1 MEIKESEIK
10 KIKIIDPGEDAITVY
25 YEEKHAPREYD
36 PNYWQG
42 RVTIFSDFGFSVNY
56 FWGAMGQ
63 PLKEFFCQASTCYLV
78 DKFLQEASEKCDSKM
93 LERVIEKVK
102 AAFRKQLKDKENGIS
117 SSKENN

>member
-56 FWGAMGQ
+56 FWG
-63 PLKEFFCQASTCYLV
+63 